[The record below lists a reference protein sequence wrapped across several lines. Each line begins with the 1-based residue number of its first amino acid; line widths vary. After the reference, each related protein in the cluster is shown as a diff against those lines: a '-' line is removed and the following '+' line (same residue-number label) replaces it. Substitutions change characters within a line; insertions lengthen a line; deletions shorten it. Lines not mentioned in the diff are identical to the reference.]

1 MFIKYCIFSKILKYI
16 LDSGLSRFPLVVS
29 VCTQWQVKHQRCSI
43 TCRVQKNHN
52 ILRKN
57 TIFNEHPVGLRQYY
71 ISANFSNMDF
81 IYIYV
86 YLRSRSDNERVDCG
100 IDIFVWLGNYNSIRV
115 CVRVYHKTIVLMK

>member
-1 MFIKYCIFSKILKYI
+1 MFIKYCVFLRISKYI
-16 LDSGLSRFPLVVS
+16 LDSGLSRFPLGVS
-29 VCTQWQVKHQRCSI
+29 ECTQWQENLKSSEKSQHY
-43 TCRVQKNHN
+43 KE
-52 ILRKN
+52 K
-57 TIFNEHPVGLRQYY
+57 TIFYEHPVGLRQYY